1 MLTIG
6 QLAAYAGVT
15 VRAVRHYHQIG
26 LLPEPERDAS
36 GYRRYGATAVVSLIK
51 IRTLANAGVPLS
63 QIGQM
68 LEADASTFAEA
79 VQRIDSHLRDE
90 IERLETS
97 RKQIAQLAAGDS
109 LALPPEVISYLDR
122 LREIGA
128 SERMV
133 EAERDGWILVAAR
146 WPDRIRESMPAK
158 LAQLDDPQLVR
169 LYRVLSE
176 IFDSDAGDDPRLE
189 EAADIMA
196 GLAEQAYAS
205 GEINL
210 GEVAH
215 DDLPFDLLDALA
227 VESDPRAER
236 LLDLMRERGWAG
248 WTRLGAAG
256 GAARLGSTASVHTEP
271 SEPPG
276 RRVQHHHRRC
286 RRARTTSTKSPS
298 EPSARTDD
306 LHRARPRRG
315 HPADARRAP
324 ADRAPAGQIIRNVAQ
339 ILKAEQEPDAAC
351 QPIARDHRATASR
364 SRRVKCI
371 ESSSRMSEVC
381 HLVAPSRGVAEL

>member
-68 LEADASTFAEA
+68 LEADAPAFAEA
-79 VQRIDSHLRDE
+79 VQRIDSHLREE

-109 LALPPEVISYLDR
+109 LALPPEVSSYLDR

-133 EAERDGWILVAAR
+133 EGERDGWILVAAR
-146 WPDRIRESMPAK
+146 WPDRIRELMPVK

-176 IFDSDAGDDPRLE
+176 IFESDAGDDDPRLE

-196 GLAEQAYAS
+196 GLAEQAYTS

-210 GEVAH
+210 SEVAH

-236 LLDLMRERGWAG
+236 LLDLMRERGWAS
-248 WTRLGAAG
+248 WTRLE
-256 GAARLGSTASVHTEP
+256 RLA
-271 SEPPG
+271 EPP
-276 RRVQHHHRRC
+276 
-286 RRARTTSTKSPS
+286 
-298 EPSARTDD
+298 D
-306 LHRARPRRG
+306 
-315 HPADARRAP
+315 
-324 ADRAPAGQIIRNVAQ
+324 
-339 ILKAEQEPDAAC
+339 
-351 QPIARDHRATASR
+351 
-364 SRRVKCI
+364 
-371 ESSSRMSEVC
+371 
-381 HLVAPSRGVAEL
+381 

>member
-36 GYRRYGATAVVSLIK
+36 GYRRYGPRAVVSLIK

-63 QIGQM
+63 QIRQM

-122 LREIGA
+122 VREIGA

-146 WPDRIRESMPAK
+146 WPERIPEVMAGK

-176 IFDSDAGDDPRLE
+176 IFESDAGDDPRLE

-196 GLAEQAYAS
+196 GLAEQAYTS

-210 GEVAH
+210 GDVAH

-236 LLDLMRERGWAG
+236 LLDLMRERGWAR
-248 WTRLGAAG
+248 WTRLE
-256 GAARLGSTASVHTEP
+256 RLA
-271 SEPPG
+271 EPP
-276 RRVQHHHRRC
+276 
-286 RRARTTSTKSPS
+286 
-298 EPSARTDD
+298 D
-306 LHRARPRRG
+306 
-315 HPADARRAP
+315 
-324 ADRAPAGQIIRNVAQ
+324 
-339 ILKAEQEPDAAC
+339 
-351 QPIARDHRATASR
+351 
-364 SRRVKCI
+364 
-371 ESSSRMSEVC
+371 
-381 HLVAPSRGVAEL
+381 